1 MELFL
6 GRRLG
11 TLADSDSCAP
21 SHRDVALA
29 EERLGTGTC
38 TLCGDHDSPSS
49 IITEGE
55 RLRYNDL

>member
-1 MELFL
+1 MQLFL

-29 EERLGTGTC
+29 EERFSTG

-49 IITEGE
+49 IITDDE

>member
-29 EERLGTGTC
+29 EERLQVG
-38 TLCGDHDSPSS
+38 TLCGDLDSPSS
-49 IITEGE
+49 IITEDE

>member
-1 MELFL
+1 MQLFL

-11 TLADSDSCAP
+11 TLCAP

-29 EERLGTGTC
+29 EERFSTG

-49 IITEGE
+49 IITDDE